1 MAVEASL
8 DSLREIV
15 GARSTND
22 DDLLTWA
29 LEAAT
34 DVIRPQV
41 YDWAWGRSAVQEAVL
56 LYSNRLYKR
65 RTSATGVEGF
75 GAEGFAVRVGSHDPD
90 VEALIGPYRDW
101 SKAGVA

>member
-8 DSLREIV
+8 DSLRELI
-15 GARSTND
+15 GARNTND
-22 DDLLTWA
+22 DDLLSWA

-41 YDWAWGRSAVQEAVL
+41 YEHAWGRSAVQYAVL
-56 LYSNRLYKR
+56 LQANRYYKR

-75 GAEGFAVRVGSHDPD
+75 GAEGFAVRVSTIDPD
-90 VEALIGPYRDW
+90 VEAQIAPYRDM
-101 SKAGVA
+101 SRAGVA

>member
-8 DSLREIV
+8 DSLRLLV
-15 GARSTND
+15 GARSTTD

-29 LEAAT
+29 LEAAS
-34 DVIRPQV
+34 DAIRPKV

-56 LYSNRLYKR
+56 LYANRLYKR

-75 GAEGFAVRVGSHDPD
+75 GPEGFSVRVSSIDPD
-90 VEALIGPYRDW
+90 VIKLIGEYRDW

>member
-8 DSLREIV
+8 DSLRLLV
-15 GARSTND
+15 GSRSTTD
-22 DDLLTWA
+22 DDLLSWA
-29 LEAAT
+29 LEAAS
-34 DVIRPQV
+34 DVIRPRV

-56 LYSNRLYKR
+56 LKANRLYKR

-75 GAEGFAVRVGSHDPD
+75 GPEGFAVRVNATDPD
-90 VEALIGPYRDW
+90 VEELIEQYIDM